1 MTLNFYWLLTGI
13 GLYLGSL
20 LLLLW
25 WTKGDESSGDHS
37 HGEDFFLGRRG
48 RQGLHPLLLL
58 VSYAATVYSAFTLIG
73 MPGFIYRH
81 GVGAF
86 GAIVISQ
93 LLQVACILFF
103 GMALWRRAQEF
114 PGATSPIEIV
124 SHSYR
129 SPRLGLFVFTATVL
143 FVIPHLT
150 LQLVGIGRLIEGVT
164 DGRVGYIQSVG
175 VILFVMMLYSELGGF
190 RGIVWTDVTQF
201 ILSVCG
207 MAVLAWLFV
216 DRVWDGDLFQLADR
230 LTEQGNES
238 LLSTPGPEG
247 FYTTPMLFSLCVFY
261 GLWPIAHP
269 SSAVRF
275 LAQTSPRGFLWMV
288 GGMAFLPVI
297 MYLPALVI
305 GLGGAAAHPGLGQL
319 HETIAGQVVV
329 DVVST
334 GGSFAAVFGFFYILG
349 SLSASMST
357 CDSQALAMGQI
368 VSRDLV
374 KGVLVP
380 QISARNELRTARL
393 AILFV
398 FLVSFA
404 LGLNKDSFILKL
416 SVLSGSG
423 TAVLVPTYL
432 GIRFKR
438 PHKWAAFASMI
449 CGYTVFI
456 LGETWLA
463 GQTIGG
469 FPPALLAVGTSAL
482 VFLILSFLL
491 NRKIS

>member
-1 MTLNFYWLLTGI
+1 MTLNFFWLLTGI
-13 GLYLGSL
+13 GLYLVAL

-25 WTKGDESSGDHS
+25 WTKPRGEAGDDASG
-37 HGEDFFLGRRG
+37 EAFFLGRHG
-48 RQGLHPLLLL
+48 QSGLHPLLLL

-73 MPGFIYRH
+73 MPGFIYQH

-124 SHSYR
+124 SRCYN
-129 SPRLGLFVFTATVL
+129 SPRLGLVVFMATVL

-150 LQLVGIGRLIEGVT
+150 VQLVGIRRLIEGVT
-164 DGRVGYIQSVG
+164 DVRLGYLESVG
-175 VILFVMMLYSELGGF
+175 AILIVMVLYSELGGF
-190 RGIVWTDVTQF
+190 RGIVWTDVIQF
-201 ILSVCG
+201 VLSVGG
-207 MAVLAWLFV
+207 MTVLAWLYI
-216 DRVWDGDLFQLADR
+216 DRVWDGNLFELTDQLV
-230 LTEQGNES
+230 EQGDES
-238 LLSTPGPEG
+238 LLSTPGPAG
-247 FYTTPMLFSLCVFY
+247 FYTAPMLFSLCLFY

-275 LAQTSPRGFLWMV
+275 LAQSSPRGFLWMV
-288 GGMAFLPVI
+288 GGMACMPVI
-297 MYLPALVI
+297 MFLPALVI
-305 GLGGAAAHPGLGQL
+305 GLGGAAAHPDLGQL
-319 HETIAGQVVV
+319 HETIAGQVVS

-334 GGSFAAVFGFFYILG
+334 GGALATVFGFCYILG
-349 SLSASMST
+349 SLSAAMST

-374 KGVLVP
+374 KGVLSP
-380 QISARNELRTARL
+380 NISPRSEMRTARL
-393 AILFV
+393 AIMLV

-404 LGLNKDSFILKL
+404 LGFNKDSFILRL

-432 GIRFKR
+432 GIRLR
-438 PHKWAAFASMI
+438 QPHKWAALASI
-449 CGYTVFI
+449 ASGYTVF
-456 LGETWLA
+456 LWGETMLA

-469 FPPALLAVGTSAL
+469 FHPGVIAVGTSAM
-482 VFLILSFLL
+482 VFLGASAML
-491 NRKIS
+491 RKR